1 MRSVARSVGASRR
14 REQADAPKKLADPVE
29 DEQVLGHRGKPTHF
43 LARLVPQ
50 GRLVNETLPQPV
62 MLKKA
67 SHNSWKV
74 QSAVSLF
81 CAPPIHD
88 S

>member
-1 MRSVARSVGASRR
+1 
-14 REQADAPKKLADPVE
+14 
-29 DEQVLGHRGKPTHF
+29 
-43 LARLVPQ
+43 LVPQ